1 MRVIY
6 MNSDSILKDW
16 SYVINE
22 LIYIQNL
29 NQSKFKINK
38 IKQSLLDLKLNIT
51 FENKDH
57 LISITYLSEDEYE
70 LKIPTLNISTQS
82 DIVNLTS
89 ELCFKILKCSTT
101 PTMSVHHT
109 TIDIIIKVLEKE
121 LDLKTF
127 THHTHHSPGCY
138 RLVFSDKTMYIGQSI
153 DLGRRLMQHLYAT
166 YGSDIVKIF
175 IYPIPDATTAELDM
189 IEKDLIDH
197 YDTYQNGRNN
207 TRGNW

>member
-22 LIYIQNL
+22 LIYIQDL
-29 NQSKFKINK
+29 NQPKFKMNK
-38 IKQSLLDLKLNIT
+38 IKQSLQDLKLNIT

-57 LISITYLSEDEYE
+57 LISIAYLSDDEYE
-70 LKIPTLNISTQS
+70 LKIPTLNIYNQS

-101 PTMSVHHT
+101 SIMSVHHT

-127 THHTHHSPGCY
+127 THHPHHNPGCY
-138 RLVFSDKTMYIGQSI
+138 RLVFNDQTMYIGQSI

-166 YGSDIVKIF
+166 YGNDIVKIF
-175 IYPIPDATTAELDM
+175 IYPIPDATTSELDM

-197 YDTYQNGRNN
+197 FDTYQNGRNN

>member
-1 MRVIY
+1 
-6 MNSDSILKDW
+6 MNSDIILKDW

-22 LIYIQNL
+22 LICIQNL

-51 FENKDH
+51 FENSDL

-70 LKIPTLNISTQS
+70 LKIPTLKIVIQS

-127 THHTHHSPGCY
+127 THHTYHSPGCY
-138 RLVFSDKTMYIGQSI
+138 RLVFSDQTMYIGQSI

-175 IYPIPDATTAELDM
+175 IYPIPDATTSELDM

>member
-1 MRVIY
+1 
-6 MNSDSILKDW
+6 MNSDIILKDW

-51 FENKDH
+51 FKNSDL

-70 LKIPTLNISTQS
+70 LKIPTLKIVIQS

-89 ELCFKILKCSTT
+89 ELCFKILKCSAT

-127 THHTHHSPGCY
+127 THHTYHSTGCY
-138 RLVFSDKTMYIGQSI
+138 RLVFNDKTMYIGQSI
-153 DLGRRLMQHLYAT
+153 DLGRRLMQHLYAI

-175 IYPIPDATTAELDM
+175 IYPIPDATAPELDM

>member
-1 MRVIY
+1 
-6 MNSDSILKDW
+6 MNSDIILKDW

-51 FENKDH
+51 FENIDL

-70 LKIPTLNISTQS
+70 LKIPTLKIVIQS

-166 YGSDIVKIF
+166 YRSDIVKIF
-175 IYPIPDATTAELDM
+175 IYPISDATTAELDM

>member
-1 MRVIY
+1 MRIIY
-6 MNSDSILKDW
+6 MNSDIILKDW

-51 FENKDH
+51 FENSDH

-70 LKIPTLNISTQS
+70 LKIPTLKIFVQS

-101 PTMSVHHT
+101 PTMSIQDRKSV
-109 TIDIIIKVLEKE
+109 V
-121 LDLKTF
+121 
-127 THHTHHSPGCY
+127 
-138 RLVFSDKTMYIGQSI
+138 
-153 DLGRRLMQHLYAT
+153 
-166 YGSDIVKIF
+166 
-175 IYPIPDATTAELDM
+175 
-189 IEKDLIDH
+189 
-197 YDTYQNGRNN
+197 
-207 TRGNW
+207 

>member
-1 MRVIY
+1 

-57 LISITYLSEDEYE
+57 LISITYLLEDEYE

-101 PTMSVHHT
+101 PIMSVHHT
-109 TIDIIIKVLEKE
+109 TIDIITKVLEKE
-121 LDLKTF
+121 LNLKTF
-127 THHTHHSPGCY
+127 THHPHHNPGCY
-138 RLVFSDKTMYIGQSI
+138 RLVFNDQTMYIGQSV

-166 YGSDIVKIF
+166 YGNDIVKIF
-175 IYPIPDATTAELDM
+175 IYPIPDATTSELDM

-197 YDTYQNGRNN
+197 FDTYQNGRNN